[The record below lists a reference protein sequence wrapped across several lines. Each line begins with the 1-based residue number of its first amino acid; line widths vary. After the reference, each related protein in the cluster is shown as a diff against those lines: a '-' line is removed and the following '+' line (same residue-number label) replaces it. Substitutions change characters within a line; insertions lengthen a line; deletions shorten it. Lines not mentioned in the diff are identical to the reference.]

1 MHIDLT
7 MLTPLSAM
15 LGAITGGSA
24 SLIAA
29 IYTQRRAERLQR
41 IAAEI
46 AKREQVYG
54 EFVMDASNLLLKAY
68 TLDELALSGDEQH
81 MIGLINRM
89 RIFASP
95 RVVDTAEALIRAI
108 VEISLQP
115 SVELRK
121 LATEA
126 LSRSV
131 DPEPLLTFSRVCRAD
146 LDDVRRTT
154 V

>member
-1 MHIDLT
+1 
-7 MLTPLSAM
+7 
-15 LGAITGGSA
+15 
-24 SLIAA
+24 
-29 IYTQRRAERLQR
+29 
-41 IAAEI
+41 
-46 AKREQVYG
+46 
-54 EFVMDASNLLLKAY
+54 MDASNLLLKAY